1 MQREKL
7 IRRLS
12 EQQNAVRD
20 VLKQYADNH
29 DCPCQRSQFEY
40 WASKPQGPGWQDNL
54 QNDLV
59 LAALELSCFKGAV
72 GAVRD
77 HGYGRTFA
85 CTVCGREWHHS
96 SEEWRMLAFRE
107 RLVPSKPSVLEHI
120 DLVSSSTFS
129 TVGFEPQE
137 SRSLTLDEWVKY
149 MASGPEREPIT
160 KNILVPKRGIWALLS
175 SVFKRR
181 F

>member
-1 MQREKL
+1 
-7 IRRLS
+7 
-12 EQQNAVRD
+12 
-20 VLKQYADNH
+20 
-29 DCPCQRSQFEY
+29 
-40 WASKPQGPGWQDNL
+40 
-54 QNDLV
+54 
-59 LAALELSCFKGAV
+59 
-72 GAVRD
+72 
-77 HGYGRTFA
+77 
-85 CTVCGREWHHS
+85 
-96 SEEWRMLAFRE
+96 MLAFRE